1 MVPIMLP
8 FQSEHDDHS
17 GVGASTLRKA
27 GSVLQECEEH
37 MGVTDQTAHAHKR
50 TVLITGIGGQDG
62 SYLSELLLSKG
73 YRVVGTV
80 PDDNPANIDRIRH
93 LLDRIEIVRD
103 DLLDQD
109 PIEKIFRD
117 HRPDEV
123 YNFAANSVLAAS
135 FHQPIQ
141 ATMVLAMGVTRILEA
156 IRKIT
161 PSARFFQASS
171 SEIFGKPSEI
181 PQSETTPFHP
191 RNPYGVSKA
200 YGHLMTVT
208 YRENYGLFA
217 CSGILYNHESPR
229 RSTDFVTRKITRAA
243 AGIKLGLAKEL
254 RLGNLDA
261 RRDWGFAGDYVR
273 AMWLM
278 LQQPR
283 PEDFVLATGETHSV
297 RELCEEAF
305 SHLGLDYRDYVVT
318 EEESFRPPETA
329 HLIGN
334 PVKAHRVL
342 GWERTVSFHDLIR
355 MMVNADLEAL
365 RPHGCS

>member
-1 MVPIMLP
+1 M
-8 FQSEHDDHS
+8 
-17 GVGASTLRKA
+17 A
-27 GSVLQECEEH
+27 
-37 MGVTDQTAHAHKR
+37 TA
-50 TVLITGIGGQDG
+50 LITGVGGQDG
-62 SYLSELLLSKG
+62 SYLSEFLLGKG

-80 PDDNPANIDRIRH
+80 PDDEPANMERIKH
-93 LLDRIEIVRD
+93 LLGRIEIVRD

-109 PIEKIFRD
+109 RIEIIFHD

-135 FHQPIQ
+135 FHQPIL

-161 PSARFFQASS
+161 PKSRFFQASS
-171 SEIFGKPSEI
+171 SEIFGKPAEV
-181 PQSETTPFHP
+181 PQSEATPFHP

-200 YGHLMTVT
+200 YGHLMTMT
-208 YRENYGLFA
+208 YRENYGLYA

-229 RSTDFVTRKITRAA
+229 RSPEFVTRKITNAA
-243 AGIKLGLAKEL
+243 ARIKLGLAGEL

-278 LQQPR
+278 LQQAQP
-283 PEDFVLATGETHSV
+283 DDYVLATGETHSV

-305 SHLGLDYRDYVVT
+305 SHVGLDPGEYIVM

-329 HLIGN
+329 QLVGN
-334 PVKAHRVL
+334 PAKALRVL
-342 GWERTVSFHDLIR
+342 GWKREISFRDLVRT
-355 MMVNADLEAL
+355 MVDADLEAL
-365 RPHGCS
+365 RTERPG

>member
-1 MVPIMLP
+1 MP
-8 FQSEHDDHS
+8 
-17 GVGASTLRKA
+17 KA
-27 GSVLQECEEH
+27 
-37 MGVTDQTAHAHKR
+37 
-50 TVLITGIGGQDG
+50 LITGVSGQDG
-62 SYLSELLLSKG
+62 SYLSELLLGKG

-80 PDDNPANIDRIRH
+80 PDGTPADIDRIRH
-93 LLDRIEIVRD
+93 LLDRIEIVQD

-109 PIEKIFRD
+109 RLEKIFRD

-135 FHQPIQ
+135 FQQPIL

-161 PSARFFQASS
+161 PEARFFQASS
-171 SEIFGKPSEI
+171 SEIFGKPAEI

-191 RNPYGVSKA
+191 RNPYGVSKV
-200 YGHLMTVT
+200 YGHLMTIT
-208 YRENYGLFA
+208 YRENYGMFA

-229 RSTDFVTRKITRAA
+229 RSPEFVTRKITRAA
-243 AGIKLGLAKEL
+243 AKIKLGLAREL

-278 LQQPR
+278 LQQPQ
-283 PEDFVLATGETHSV
+283 PDDYVLATGETHSV

-305 SHLGLDYRDYVVT
+305 SHVGLDYREHVVQ
-318 EEESFRPPETA
+318 EAESFRPPETA
-329 HLIGN
+329 QLVGD
-334 PVKAHRVL
+334 PAKAGR
-342 GWERTVSFHDLIR
+342 DLVWKPTITFRELVR
-355 MMVNADLEAL
+355 MMVNADLEDI
-365 RPHGCS
+365 RRKG